1 MKAIV
6 GGEEMTVGALERPF
20 DVAEAHFNEVMFFT
34 ELSFDEPVI
43 TAKHHGGSLGVKIS
57 RMTVL

>member
-1 MKAIV
+1 
-6 GGEEMTVGALERPF
+6 MTVGALERPF